1 MLAVDGFD
9 VCLLQWYNKPVS
21 GAIKQTV
28 HVGLNAHLLSLGSD
42 YRSAGITWYIYNLL
56 AHLPEID
63 QGIHCTAFMSER
75 RYHGSPPLELRLSRL
90 PTRRPAAR
98 IIWEQLIQP
107 LAARRAGLDL
117 LHGMAYVGPLGSGC
131 PFVVTIHDLSF
142 LLYPQSF
149 RSLNQLYLKLFA
161 RLSVRRAR
169 RVIAV
174 SESTKRDAVKQYGVT
189 PEQVDVVHNGVDS
202 EFRPLPIDQVS
213 AFRADRGLPE
223 RFILFVGTL
232 EPRKNIARLIKAY
245 AQLPGARPPLFFVG
259 GKGWFYDEIFALVE
273 GLNLGAEVH
282 FTGYVS
288 TADLPWWYN
297 AADLF
302 VYPSLYEGFGLPP
315 LEAMACGTPV
325 VTSTVS
331 SLPEVVGQAGLLV
344 DPTDTEGLAAAMERG
359 LNDADLRAQMKAMG
373 LARAAGFSWRET
385 ARRTVDSYRRAVISP
400 EEEGAGSV

>member
-1 MLAVDGFD
+1 
-9 VCLLQWYNKPVS
+9 VS
-21 GAIKQTV
+21 GAIERAV
-28 HVGLNAHLLSLGSD
+28 HVGLNAHLLSLSSD

-63 QGIHCTAFMSER
+63 PGIRCTAFMSEK
-75 RYHGSPPLELRLSRL
+75 RYKGSPQLKLELSRL
-90 PTRRPAAR
+90 PTRRPAVR
-98 IIWEQLIQP
+98 IVWEQLIQP

-117 LHGMAYVGPLGSGC
+117 LHGMAFVGPLGSGC
-131 PFVVTIHDLSF
+131 PSVVTIHDLSF

-149 RSLNQLYLKLFA
+149 RPLNRLYLKLFA

-189 PEQVDVVHNGVDS
+189 PEQVDVVHNGVDPA
-202 EFRPLPIDQVS
+202 FRPLPIDQVS

-232 EPRKNIARLIKAY
+232 EPRKNIARLIQAY
-245 AQLPGARPPLFFVG
+245 AQLPGARPPLLFVG

-273 GLNLGAEVH
+273 RLNLGAEVH
-282 FTGYVS
+282 FVGYVP
-288 TADLPWWYN
+288 TDDLPWWYN

-325 VTSTVS
+325 VSSTAS

-344 DPTDTEGLAAAMERG
+344 EPTDTEGLAAAMERG
-359 LNDADLRAQMKAMG
+359 LTNADLRARMRAMG

-385 ARRTVDSYRRAVISP
+385 ARRTVDSYRRAVMP
-400 EEEGAGSV
+400 PGEGGAGSV

>member
-1 MLAVDGFD
+1 MCPVR
-9 VCLLQWYNKPVS
+9 WYNDVVS

-56 AHLPEID
+56 AQLPEID
-63 QGIHCTAFMSER
+63 QGIQCTAFTSER
-75 RYHGSPPLELRLSRL
+75 RYRGSPPVELRLSHL
-90 PTRRPAAR
+90 PTHRPAVR
-98 IIWEQLIQP
+98 IVWEQLIQP
-107 LAARRAGLDL
+107 FAARRAGLDL

-149 RSLNQLYLKLFA
+149 RPLNRLYLKLFA
-161 RLSVRRAR
+161 RLSAQRAR

-174 SESTKRDAVKQYGVT
+174 SESTKRDAVKQYGIA
-189 PEQVDVVHNGVDS
+189 PEQVDVVHNGVDPA
-202 EFRPLPIDQVS
+202 FHPLPAGQVS

-232 EPRKNIARLIKAY
+232 EPRKNIARLIQAY

-273 GLNLGAEVH
+273 RLNLGAEVH
-282 FTGYVS
+282 FAGYVS
-288 TADLPWWYN
+288 TDELPWWYN

-325 VTSTVS
+325 VTSTAS

-344 DPTDTEGLAAAMERG
+344 EPTDTEGLAAAMGRSLTDG
-359 LNDADLRAQMKAMG
+359 DLRVQMKAMG
-373 LARAAGFSWRET
+373 LARAAGFSWQET
-385 ARRTVDSYRRAVISP
+385 ARRTADSYRRAVMP
-400 EEEGAGSV
+400 VGEGGAGSV